1 MKGAR
6 LLWRAAQLALA
17 LCCAGAA
24 QAAPQRVVS
33 MNLCTDQ
40 LAMLLAEPDQLIS
53 VSYLARDPRASSMA
67 QEARA
72 FPANYGRAEEIYL
85 LRPDLVIAGSF
96 TTRATV
102 DMLRRL
108 GTPVAV
114 IDPAY
119 SLDEVRARILEMGA
133 HLGREAAAAQLVAEF
148 DAGLAGITTPETPL
162 RAATYYARSYT
173 SGTRSLAHEIL
184 QAAGLSNIAS
194 ELGLSAGGILP
205 LEQLAMAD
213 PEFLVTGRDYGGRS
227 RAEDVLDHPVLHH
240 LKTTR
245 AGSSISDRDW
255 VCGTPFVLRAIK
267 TLAAERP

>member
-1 MKGAR
+1 MQRAR

-17 LCCAGAA
+17 LICAGAA
-24 QAAPQRVVS
+24 QAAPMRVVS

-40 LAMLLAEPDQLIS
+40 MAMMLAGPGQLMS
-53 VSYLARDPRASSMA
+53 VSYLARDPHASSMA
-67 QEARA
+67 QEAKA
-72 FPANYGRAEEIYL
+72 YPVNYGRAEEIYL
-85 LRPDLVIAGSF
+85 LKPDLVIAGSF

-119 SLDEVRARILEMGA
+119 SLEEVRARITQMGA
-133 HLGREAAAAQLVAEF
+133 YLGREAAAAQLVAEF
-148 DAGLAGITTPETPL
+148 DAGLAQIPKSDRPL
-162 RAATYYARSYT
+162 RAATYYARGYT

-194 ELGLSAGGILP
+194 ELGLSAGGTLP
-205 LEQLAMAD
+205 LEQLALAD
-213 PEFLVTGRDYGGRS
+213 PDFLVTGRDYGGRS
-227 RAEDVLDHPVLHH
+227 RAEEVLDHPVLRH
-240 LKTTR
+240 LKSTR
-245 AGSSISDRDW
+245 AGTSIADRDW